1 MNDDLLVIEGFGL
14 CLDDL
19 DWIDDEDAIESMIAD
34 AGYDSLA
41 EYIKEEIHAD
51 LSYFES
57 NYEERYIY
65 APTIFPTVADVENSK
80 IWTRNELAYEI
91 YITLQDFIEDD
102 ESVIATLLGHVLC
115 LDFC

>member
-19 DWIDDEDAIESMIAD
+19 DWIGDEDAIESMIAD
-34 AGYDSLA
+34 AGYDSLE

-57 NYEERYIY
+57 NDEERYIY
-65 APTIFPTVADVENSK
+65 APTIFPTVSDIIGTK
-80 IWTRNELAYEI
+80 IWAREELADEI
-91 YITLQDFIEDD
+91 YNVLKDFIKDD
-102 ESVIATLLGHVLC
+102 ESIIADLLGHVLC